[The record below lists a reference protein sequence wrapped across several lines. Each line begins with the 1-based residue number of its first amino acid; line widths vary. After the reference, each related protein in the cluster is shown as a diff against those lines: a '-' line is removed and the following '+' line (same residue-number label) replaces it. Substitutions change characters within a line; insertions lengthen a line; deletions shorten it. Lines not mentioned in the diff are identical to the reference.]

1 MARPPKL
8 NAEYFSH
15 DADMR
20 NDAKIKAVRKKFG
33 HLGYSIWCML
43 LEALTNANDFILDW
57 DELNIELIAGD
68 FDIESEELIPI
79 ISYFQKLKMIQI
91 ESDQIWCQK
100 LVDRFEGLLSK
111 RKRTRKGVMDVHN
124 TPQAEL
130 LKQKDVQN
138 PQSKVKESKVNNSIV
153 KESKEINKEAIAS
166 APTSSEIILPIKTEE
181 EKRKK
186 TPPKKRK
193 AFIAPTKEEFTQ
205 YAIEKC
211 LDNDLNVSRNF
222 N

>member
-153 KESKEINKEAIAS
+153 KESKEINKEADRFRSYIFRNYF
-166 APTSSEIILPIKTEE
+166 TNKNKRR
-181 EKRKK
+181 KRKK
-186 TPPKKRK
+186 SFAEKKKRRS
-193 AFIAPTKEEFTQ
+193 E
-205 YAIEKC
+205 
-211 LDNDLNVSRNF
+211 SRNIRKRRSKQKRYS
-222 N
+222 